1 MPSCNRNFKR
11 LFLDGIE
18 APCDLV
24 DCSLIVRIEGNQ
36 KWFELE
42 FFRLLLLTLW
52 WAAVLNY
59 FGAFDTILALLLK
72 RLHSKLKK
80 LGSG

>member
-1 MPSCNRNFKR
+1 M
-11 LFLDGIE
+11 
-18 APCDLV
+18 
-24 DCSLIVRIEGNQ
+24 RIEGNQ

-59 FGAFDTILALLLK
+59 FGAFDSILALLLK